1 MAEIIT
7 TGKTVDEAVEEG
19 CKQLG
24 VSRDE
29 ISIEVLEMPQ
39 KILFFSKPAKVKIT
53 QKRDEFSVHDLLYG
67 DDHKPEK
74 KKAEKKEQ
82 KEQKEQNN
90 SKKQNQKQKNKD
102 KEEKQNQPKEEK
114 KKTEKAEV
122 KTENAPKEQKKDQ
135 KKDQKKEQKS
145 GKKEQKNTVKEAKK
159 QQKPE
164 EKKLAAVT
172 VLDEPEDN
180 DEDLSAEVILE
191 TIQENELPGRAVKAL
206 SFLKEIVSAYG
217 AKEVEYSFAKTERGV
232 CIQIGGEDAPMLI
245 GKRGELMDAIQ
256 YLCTVGSSRDSGDY
270 CRVSLDIEG
279 YRARREKALRGVAAK
294 TASKVLRIHR
304 SQALEPMNP
313 YERAIVHSEV
323 QKIKGVSS
331 HSVGSE
337 PRRKVVI
344 TLEGEGG
351 EDRKRSRRGRSG
363 KVSGE
368 RRSSEHTPSVPK
380 VRMSDI
386 PVKKELKSTE
396 EFIGSL
402 YGKIEL

>member
-19 CKQLG
+19 CRQLG

-82 KEQKEQNN
+82 KEQNN
-90 SKKQNQKQKNKD
+90 KKQNPKQKNKD
-102 KEEKQNQPKEEK
+102 VKQNQPKEEK
-114 KKTEKAEV
+114 KEEKKKSDKAEI

-145 GKKEQKNTVKEAKK
+145 GKKERKNTAKEAKK

-164 EKKLAAVT
+164 EKKQAIVT
-172 VLDEPEDN
+172 VLDEPEDIE
-180 DEDLSAEVILE
+180 EDLTEEVILE

-206 SFLKEIVSAYG
+206 TFLKEIVSAYG
-217 AKEVEYSFAKTERGV
+217 AKEVEYSFARTARGV

-256 YLCTVGSSRDSGDY
+256 YLCTVGSSRDGGDY

-294 TASKVLRIHR
+294 TASKVLRVRR

-351 EDRKRSRRGRSG
+351 EERKRSRRGRSG
-363 KVSGE
+363 KVGGE
-368 RRSSEHTPSVPK
+368 RRSSEQTPSVPK

-396 EFIGSL
+396 EFIGNL

>member
-1 MAEIIT
+1 MAEIIA
-7 TGKTVDEAVEEG
+7 TGKTVDEAVAEG
-19 CKQLG
+19 CRQLN

-29 ISIEVLEMPQ
+29 VSVEVLEMPQ
-39 KILFFSKPAKVKIT
+39 KILFFSKPAKVRVTRKN
-53 QKRDEFSVHDLLYG
+53 DEFSVHDLLYG
-67 DDHKPEK
+67 SEDEHRPG

-82 KEQKEQNN
+82 NN
-90 SKKQNQKQKNKD
+90 KKQNNNPKQKNKEN
-102 KEEKQNQPKEEK
+102 KEGKQNQTVNEKKDEK
-114 KKTEKAEV
+114 KKNDKPVTKEE
-122 KTENAPKEQKKDQ
+122 APAKE
-135 KKDQKKEQKS
+135 QKKEQKAV
-145 GKKEQKNTVKEAKK
+145 KAEQKNSSKESKKKQKKVEKKEATVKIVDTEA
-159 QQKPE
+159 E
-164 EKKLAAVT
+164 E
-172 VLDEPEDN
+172 N
-180 DEDLSAEVILE
+180 DEDLAAEVILE
-191 TIQENELPGRAVKAL
+191 MIPENELPERAVKAL
-206 SFLKEIVSAYG
+206 TFLKQIVDAYG
-217 AKEVEYSFAKTERGV
+217 AKKVEYTFARTERGV
-232 CIQIGGEDAPMLI
+232 CIQIGGQDAPMLI

-256 YLCTVGSSRDSGDY
+256 YLCTVGSSRDGGDY

-294 TASKVLRIHR
+294 TAAKVLRVRR

-323 QKIKGVSS
+323 QKIEGVSS

-351 EDRKRSRRGRSG
+351 EDKRRGRRNRSG
-363 KVSGE
+363 KSGSFAGKKTE
-368 RRSSEHTPSVPK
+368 QAPAVPK